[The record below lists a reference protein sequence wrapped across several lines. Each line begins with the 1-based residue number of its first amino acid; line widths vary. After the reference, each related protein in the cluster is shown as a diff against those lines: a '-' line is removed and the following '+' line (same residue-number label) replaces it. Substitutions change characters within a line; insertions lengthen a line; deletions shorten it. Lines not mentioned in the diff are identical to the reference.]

1 MKTELFQSILGNTA
15 VKLTGVNETKSLKI
29 LATETGETVENL
41 QTHLAI
47 GRFSLWQKAKIGDT
61 QKPPVFVSM
70 PTNTLKNKQG
80 MSKEQW
86 EALKTAQIEAFYRST
101 VKVHLNRKNRRKRR
115 FWTNLTA
122 ILTNRT
128 YDTQTT
134 AIFTPAGKNR
144 VYYQ

>member
-41 QTHLAI
+41 QTNLAI

-86 EALKTAQIEAFYRST
+86 EALKTAQIEAFYRSM
-101 VKVHLNRKNRRKRR
+101 VESAPKQEKPQE
-115 FWTNLTA
+115 TA
-122 ILTNRT
+122 VLDEFDSYFN
-128 YDTQTT
+128 
-134 AIFTPAGKNR
+134 
-144 VYYQ
+144 